1 MAVLPSFFVRRHS
14 VAENN
19 LKKTLLFSSLEKKE
33 LVDNIVSDESN
44 SIGRKISAIIE
55 LTVMDELLTKNNQIR
70 FWITELYKGCTSG
83 EILSSIFD
91 YNSAG
96 FNWKSRGLPLLPLI
110 EFAIDE
116 QKFMEKYEVDKEPI
130 THLIKCLNSIHEIF
144 DSLNKDD
151 EQHSLKY
158 TEALDAINCFIEQLS
173 DEKEKIHFAPFYRFF
188 KTLWNDLK
196 DSMYTFEALSDLA
209 SMQKG
214 WRNTS
219 ESRYTLTKCLRDL
232 ADNWSNELE

>member
-1 MAVLPSFFVRRHS
+1 M
-14 VAENN
+14 AENN

-55 LTVMDELLTKNNQIR
+55 LTVMDELLTKNDQIR
-70 FWITELYKGCTSG
+70 FWITELYKGRTSG

-173 DEKEKIHFAPFYRFF
+173 DENEKIHFAPFYRFF
-188 KTLWNDLK
+188 KTHWNDLK

>member
-1 MAVLPSFFVRRHS
+1 M
-14 VAENN
+14 AENN

-158 TEALDAINCFIEQLS
+158 TEVLDAINCFIEQLS

-188 KTLWNDLK
+188 KTHWNDLK

-219 ESRYTLTKCLRDL
+219 ESRYTLTKYLRDL

>member
-1 MAVLPSFFVRRHS
+1 M
-14 VAENN
+14 AENN

-55 LTVMDELLTKNNQIR
+55 LTVMDELLTKNDQIR
-70 FWITELYKGCTSG
+70 FWITKLYKGCTSG

-96 FNWKSRGLPLLPLI
+96 FSWKSRGLPVLPLI

-173 DEKEKIHFAPFYRFF
+173 DENEKIHFDPFYRFF
-188 KTLWNDLK
+188 KTHWNDLK

>member
-1 MAVLPSFFVRRHS
+1 M
-14 VAENN
+14 AENN

-158 TEALDAINCFIEQLS
+158 TEALDSIKCFIEQLS
-173 DEKEKIHFAPFYRFF
+173 DENEKIHFAPFYRFF
-188 KTLWNDLK
+188 KTHWNDLK

>member
-1 MAVLPSFFVRRHS
+1 M
-14 VAENN
+14 AENN

-33 LVDNIVSDESN
+33 LVDNIVSDELN

-70 FWITELYKGCTSG
+70 FWITKLYKGCTSG

-96 FNWKSRGLPLLPLI
+96 FSWKSRGLPVLPLI

-116 QKFMEKYEVDKEPI
+116 QKFIDKDEFDKDFITSNLIDYLIQLKNILMENSNNERDSDA
-130 THLIKCLNSIHEIF
+130 KCKKGLECLEFFI
-144 DSLNKDD
+144 DV
-151 EQHSLKY
+151 LKKGNQK
-158 TEALDAINCFIEQLS
+158 LRFVMI
-173 DEKEKIHFAPFYRFF
+173 YRFF
-188 KTLWNDLK
+188 KDYWDILK
-196 DSMYTFEALSDLA
+196 DSAYSFKVLSDLT

-214 WRNTS
+214 WRNDNY
-219 ESRYTLTKCLRDL
+219 SRFGLACCLRDL
-232 ADNWSNELE
+232 DGYLLE

>member
-1 MAVLPSFFVRRHS
+1 M
-14 VAENN
+14 AENN

-173 DEKEKIHFAPFYRFF
+173 DEKEKIHSAPFYRFF
-188 KTLWNDLK
+188 KTHWNDLK

>member
-1 MAVLPSFFVRRHS
+1 MS
-14 VAENN
+14 ENN

-173 DEKEKIHFAPFYRFF
+173 DENEKIHFAPFYRFF
-188 KTLWNDLK
+188 KTHWNDLK

>member
-1 MAVLPSFFVRRHS
+1 MS
-14 VAENN
+14 ENN
-19 LKKTLLFSSLEKKE
+19 LKKTILFSSLEKKE

-173 DEKEKIHFAPFYRFF
+173 DENEKIHFAPFYRFF
-188 KTLWNDLK
+188 KTHWNDLK

>member
-1 MAVLPSFFVRRHS
+1 M
-14 VAENN
+14 AENN

-55 LTVMDELLTKNNQIR
+55 LTVMDELLTKNDQIR
-70 FWITELYKGCTSG
+70 FWITKLYKGCTSG

-96 FNWKSRGLPLLPLI
+96 FSWKSRGLPVLPLI

-130 THLIKCLNSIHEIF
+130 THLIKCLNSIHDIF
-144 DSLNKDD
+144 DSLNKGD
-151 EQHSLKY
+151 EQHTLKY
-158 TEALDAINCFIEQLS
+158 TEALDTINCFIERLN
-173 DEKEKIHFAPFYRFF
+173 EENEKIHFAPFYRFF
-188 KTLWNDLK
+188 RTYWNDLK

-209 SMQKG
+209 SMQNG

>member
-1 MAVLPSFFVRRHS
+1 MASS
-14 VAENN
+14 E
-19 LKKTLLFSSLEKKE
+19 LKKNLLFSCVENKE
-33 LVDNIVSDESN
+33 LIDAMVGDESK
-44 SIGRKISAIIE
+44 SMRKKPSAILE
-55 LTVMDELLTKNNQIR
+55 LRLFDSFLTQNEQIR
-70 FWITELYKGCTSG
+70 FWILNLYQGKSSG
-83 EILSSIFD
+83 DTLSSVFN
-91 YNSAG
+91 YNAAG
-96 FNWKSRGLPLLPLI
+96 VKWKSLGLPLLPLI

-188 KTLWNDLK
+188 KTHWNDLK

>member
-1 MAVLPSFFVRRHS
+1 MGQLQYTRYS

-173 DEKEKIHFAPFYRFF
+173 DENEKIHFAPFYRFF
-188 KTLWNDLK
+188 KTHWNDLK

>member
-1 MAVLPSFFVRRHS
+1 M
-14 VAENN
+14 AENN

-70 FWITELYKGCTSG
+70 FWITKLYKGCTSG

-96 FNWKSRGLPLLPLI
+96 FSWKSRGLPVLPLI

-116 QKFMEKYEVDKEPI
+116 QKFIDKDEVDKDSV
-130 THLIKCLNSIHEIF
+130 TSNLIDYLIQLKNNFMVSSNNERDTNAKYKIGLETLEFFIDVLNNGNNEIRF
-144 DSLNKDD
+144 VML
-151 EQHSLKY
+151 
-158 TEALDAINCFIEQLS
+158 
-173 DEKEKIHFAPFYRFF
+173 YRFF
-188 KTLWNDLK
+188 KDYWDILR
-196 DSMYTFEALSDLA
+196 DSAYTFKALSELV
-209 SMQKG
+209 SIQKG
-214 WRNTS
+214 WRNDNY
-219 ESRYTLTKCLRDL
+219 SRFTLVCCLRDL
-232 ADNWSNELE
+232 DGYLLE

>member
-1 MAVLPSFFVRRHS
+1 M
-14 VAENN
+14 AENN

-158 TEALDAINCFIEQLS
+158 AEALDAINCFIEQLS
-173 DEKEKIHFAPFYRFF
+173 DENEKIHFAPFYRFF
-188 KTLWNDLK
+188 KTHWNDLK

>member
-1 MAVLPSFFVRRHS
+1 M
-14 VAENN
+14 AENN

-173 DEKEKIHFAPFYRFF
+173 DENEKIHFAPFYRFF
-188 KTLWNDLK
+188 KTHWNDLK

>member
-1 MAVLPSFFVRRHS
+1 M
-14 VAENN
+14 AENN

-33 LVDNIVSDESN
+33 LVDNIVSDELN

-70 FWITELYKGCTSG
+70 FWTTKLYKGCTSG

-96 FNWKSRGLPLLPLI
+96 FSWKSRGLPVLPLI

-116 QKFMEKYEVDKEPI
+116 QKFIDKDEFDKDFITSNLIDYLIQLKNILMENSNNERDSDA
-130 THLIKCLNSIHEIF
+130 KCKKGLECLEFFI
-144 DSLNKDD
+144 DV
-151 EQHSLKY
+151 LKKGNQK
-158 TEALDAINCFIEQLS
+158 LRFVMI
-173 DEKEKIHFAPFYRFF
+173 YRFF
-188 KTLWNDLK
+188 KDYWDILK
-196 DSMYTFEALSDLA
+196 DSAYSFKVLSDLT

-214 WRNTS
+214 WRNDNY
-219 ESRYTLTKCLRDL
+219 SRFGLACCLRDL
-232 ADNWSNELE
+232 DGYLLE

>member
-1 MAVLPSFFVRRHS
+1 M
-14 VAENN
+14 AENN

-116 QKFMEKYEVDKEPI
+116 QKFIDKDEFDKDSITSNLIDYLIQLKNNFMENSNDERDSDVKYK
-130 THLIKCLNSIHEIF
+130 KCL
-144 DSLNKDD
+144 
-151 EQHSLKY
+151 
-158 TEALDAINCFIEQLS
+158 EALEFFIDVLKKGNQKLRFVM
-173 DEKEKIHFAPFYRFF
+173 IYRFF
-188 KTLWNDLK
+188 KDYWDILK
-196 DSMYTFEALSDLA
+196 DSAYSFKVLSDLA

-214 WRNTS
+214 WRNDNY
-219 ESRYTLTKCLRDL
+219 SRFGLACCLRDL
-232 ADNWSNELE
+232 DGYLLE

>member
-1 MAVLPSFFVRRHS
+1 M
-14 VAENN
+14 AENN

-116 QKFMEKYEVDKEPI
+116 QKFIDKDEFDKDSITSNLIDYLIQLKNNFMENSNDERDSDVKYK
-130 THLIKCLNSIHEIF
+130 KCL
-144 DSLNKDD
+144 
-151 EQHSLKY
+151 
-158 TEALDAINCFIEQLS
+158 EALEFFIDVLKKGDQ
-173 DEKEKIHFAPFYRFF
+173 KIPFVMIYRFF
-188 KTLWNDLK
+188 KDYWDILK
-196 DSMYTFEALSDLA
+196 DLAYTFKVLSDLA

-214 WRNTS
+214 WRSDNY
-219 ESRYTLTKCLRDL
+219 SRFALVCCLRDL
-232 ADNWSNELE
+232 DGHLIE

>member
-1 MAVLPSFFVRRHS
+1 M
-14 VAENN
+14 AENN

-55 LTVMDELLTKNNQIR
+55 LTVMDELLTKNSQIR

-173 DEKEKIHFAPFYRFF
+173 DKNEKIHFAPFYRFF
-188 KTLWNDLK
+188 KTHWNDLK

>member
-1 MAVLPSFFVRRHS
+1 M
-14 VAENN
+14 AENN
-19 LKKTLLFSSLEKKE
+19 LKKTILFSSLEKKE

-83 EILSSIFD
+83 EILLSIFD

-173 DEKEKIHFAPFYRFF
+173 DENEKIHFAPFYRFF
-188 KTLWNDLK
+188 KTHWNDLK

>member
-1 MAVLPSFFVRRHS
+1 M
-14 VAENN
+14 AENN

-151 EQHSLKY
+151 EQHTLKY
-158 TEALDAINCFIEQLS
+158 TEALDTINCFIERLN
-173 DEKEKIHFAPFYRFF
+173 EENEKIHFAPFYRFF
-188 KTLWNDLK
+188 RTYWNDLK

-219 ESRYTLTKCLRDL
+219 ESRYNLTKCLRDL

>member
-1 MAVLPSFFVRRHS
+1 M
-14 VAENN
+14 AENN

-173 DEKEKIHFAPFYRFF
+173 DGKEKIHFAPFYRFF
-188 KTLWNDLK
+188 KTHWNDLK

>member
-1 MAVLPSFFVRRHS
+1 M
-14 VAENN
+14 AENN

-70 FWITELYKGCTSG
+70 FWITELYKGCASG

-173 DEKEKIHFAPFYRFF
+173 DENEKIHFAPFYRFF
-188 KTLWNDLK
+188 KTHWNDLK

>member
-1 MAVLPSFFVRRHS
+1 M
-14 VAENN
+14 AENN

-33 LVDNIVSDESN
+33 LVDNIVSDELNSN
-44 SIGRKISAIIE
+44 GRKISAIIE
-55 LTVMDELLTKNNQIR
+55 LTVMDELLTKNDQIR

-96 FNWKSRGLPLLPLI
+96 FNWKSRGLPVLPLI
-110 EFAIDE
+110 KFAIDE

-130 THLIKCLNSIHEIF
+130 THLIKCLNSIYEIF
-144 DSLNKDD
+144 DSLNKED
-151 EQHSLKY
+151 EQHTLKY
-158 TEALDAINCFIEQLS
+158 TEALDTLNCFIEQLN
-173 DEKEKIHFAPFYRFF
+173 DENEKIHFAPYYRFF
-188 KTLWNDLK
+188 KTHWNELK

-209 SMQKG
+209 SIQKG

-219 ESRYTLTKCLRDL
+219 ESRYNLTKYLRDL
-232 ADNWSNELE
+232 ADNWSSELK

>member
-1 MAVLPSFFVRRHS
+1 M
-14 VAENN
+14 AENN

-70 FWITELYKGCTSG
+70 FWITKLYKGCTSG

-96 FNWKSRGLPLLPLI
+96 FSWKSRGLPVLPLI

-158 TEALDAINCFIEQLS
+158 IEALDAINCFIEQLS
-173 DEKEKIHFAPFYRFF
+173 DENKKIHFDPFYRFF
-188 KTLWNDLK
+188 KTHWNDLK

>member
-1 MAVLPSFFVRRHS
+1 MA
-14 VAENN
+14 EKN

-173 DEKEKIHFAPFYRFF
+173 DENEKIHFAPFYRFF
-188 KTLWNDLK
+188 KTHWNDLK

-219 ESRYTLTKCLRDL
+219 ESRYNLTKCLRDL
-232 ADNWSNELE
+232 ADDWSNELE

>member
-1 MAVLPSFFVRRHS
+1 M
-14 VAENN
+14 AENN

-96 FNWKSRGLPLLPLI
+96 FNWKSLGLPLLPLI

-116 QKFMEKYEVDKEPI
+116 QKFIDKDEFDKDSITSNLIDYLIQLKNNFMENSNDERDSDVKYK
-130 THLIKCLNSIHEIF
+130 KCL
-144 DSLNKDD
+144 
-151 EQHSLKY
+151 
-158 TEALDAINCFIEQLS
+158 EALEFFIDVLKKGNQ
-173 DEKEKIHFAPFYRFF
+173 KIPFVMIYRFF
-188 KTLWNDLK
+188 KDYWDILK
-196 DSMYTFEALSDLA
+196 DSAYSFKVLSDLA

-214 WRNTS
+214 WRNDNY
-219 ESRYTLTKCLRDL
+219 SRFGLACCLRDL
-232 ADNWSNELE
+232 DGYLLE

>member
-1 MAVLPSFFVRRHS
+1 M
-14 VAENN
+14 AENN

-116 QKFMEKYEVDKEPI
+116 QKFIDKDEFDKDSITSNLIDYLIQLKNNFMENSNDERDSDVKYK
-130 THLIKCLNSIHEIF
+130 KCL
-144 DSLNKDD
+144 
-151 EQHSLKY
+151 
-158 TEALDAINCFIEQLS
+158 EALEFFIDVLKKGDQ
-173 DEKEKIHFAPFYRFF
+173 KIPFVMIYRFF
-188 KTLWNDLK
+188 KDYWDILK
-196 DSMYTFEALSDLA
+196 DSVYSFKVLSDLA

-214 WRNTS
+214 WRNDNY
-219 ESRYTLTKCLRDL
+219 SRFGLACCLRDL
-232 ADNWSNELE
+232 DGYLLE